1 VSVSHLPLHASAR
14 FYLQHPLQLALTL
27 LGIALGAAVI
37 IAVALATRTASLSF
51 DRSVDALAGPM
62 SHEIR
67 AREGSIDELLYRKL
81 RLERGLRRSV
91 PVITVPLTVDDSPIE
106 LVGIDPLAMSGGAAA
121 PGAMGANL
129 SVLMTGVGAVIA
141 PAQVADRLGLRVGES
156 ITLALEGREA
166 SLRPVSIF
174 AADSG
179 DWFDNVLLGDIAMVQ
194 DFAGRPGELDSIQ
207 LKLTEEEAESLR
219 DDLPAGVELRAFEDR
234 RQTFDDMTR
243 AFRTNL
249 LAMSLLA
256 VVVGA
261 FLVYNAMAFAV
272 VQRTPTFAILRM
284 LGVTPR
290 QLFRRL
296 LLEAAVLGLVGGVLG
311 LLLGIALGQSL
322 LLLVTRTVSDLYVSI
337 DLVAP
342 DISAIQLA
350 AALAVTLFAVLVAT
364 LAPARDAAR
373 TAPATLE
380 RESLS
385 QEAFANT
392 RLLLVGVVLLLS
404 CPLLIAV
411 SGQSLIAGFVALF
424 LLIAGYSLLCPTLLR
439 LLIGATVRATAD
451 RGSALVQLAL
461 RGIQSAL
468 PRTAPAIVA
477 LTVAVSATVGVSI
490 MIGSFRAS
498 VENWLDSTLQGD
510 LYLYQEGAGEQL
522 QPEWASLLAD
532 LPGVQ
537 GVSAARQRTLS
548 LDGEDLRVLV
558 LEAGATT
565 SRSFEL
571 VAGPADA
578 ARRLLREGDGVLVS
592 EPLASRRGLAVGDT
606 LVLATPQG
614 PRELPVAGIYRDFAS
629 SYGAAVLPFRVYV
642 EHWQDR
648 GISTVSLALDPTAD
662 PETVRQRVL
671 TLGAQW
677 QRNLTVVASGQ
688 ISERSLAIFDRTFV
702 ITDVLRALV
711 ILVAFVGIVSA
722 LMALFLERRR
732 DFAVL
737 RATGMT
743 PGQLQALVVIQAAG
757 SGLLAG
763 LLALPLGGTMSLLLI
778 DVINRRSFGWTI
790 TTSVDAAVVLQ
801 ALGLAIIAAALAAIW
816 PARRLA
822 GGDLREALYA
832 P

>member
-1 VSVSHLPLHASAR
+1 MSVSHLPLQTSAR

-62 SHEIR
+62 SHEIL
-67 AREGSIDELLYRKL
+67 AREGSIDEVLYRKL
-81 RLERGLRRSV
+81 RLELGLRRTV
-91 PVITVPLTVDDSPIE
+91 PVITVTLIADASRVQ
-106 LVGIDPLAMSGGAAA
+106 LVGVDPFAMSGSAA
-121 PGAMGANL
+121 PGALGREL
-129 SVLMTGVGAVIA
+129 SALMTEPGAVIA
-141 PAQVADRLGLRVGES
+141 PAALAGRLGLTAGEDF
-156 ITLALEGREA
+156 ALELDGRA
-166 SLRPVSIF
+166 VSLRPVSVF
-174 AADSG
+174 EAASG
-179 DWFDNVLLGDIAMVQ
+179 DWFGDVLLGDIAMVQ
-194 DFAGRPGELDSIQ
+194 DLAGRSGELDSIQ
-207 LKLTEEEAESLR
+207 LKLTAQQAASLH
-219 DDLPAGVELRAFEDR
+219 DDLPDSVELRAFEDR

-272 VQRTPTFAILRM
+272 VQRTPTFAVLRM

-296 LLEAAVLGLVGGVLG
+296 LLEAAVLGLIGGILG

-322 LLLVTRTVSDLYVSI
+322 LLLVTRTVTDLYVSI
-337 DLVAP
+337 DLAAP
-342 DISAIQLA
+342 DISATQLT

-364 LAPARDAAR
+364 LAPARDAAH
-373 TAPATLE
+373 TAPVTLE
-380 RESLS
+380 RESAS
-385 QEAFANT
+385 QEAFSGV
-392 RLLLVGVVLLLS
+392 RLPLIGLMFVLS
-404 CPLLIAV
+404 CPILIAL
-411 SGQSLIAGFVALF
+411 SPHSLIAGFVALF
-424 LLIAGYSLLCPTLLR
+424 LLIAGYSLLCPPALR
-439 LLIGATVRATAD
+439 LLIGGIVRATAG
-451 RGSALVQLAL
+451 RVSVPVQLAVS
-461 RGIQSAL
+461 GIQSAL

-498 VENWLDSTLQGD
+498 VENWLDTTLQGD

-522 QPEWASLLAD
+522 EAEWARLLAGI
-532 LPGVQ
+532 PGVR
-537 GVSAARQRTLS
+537 GVSAARQKTLS
-548 LDGEDLRVLV
+548 LDGEKLRVLV
-558 LEAGATT
+558 LEAGATA

-578 ARRLLREGDGVLVS
+578 ARRLLRQGEGLLIS

-614 PRELPVAGIYRDFAS
+614 PRELPVAGVYRDFAS
-629 SYGAAVLPFRVYV
+629 SYGAAVLPFRVYA
-642 EHWQDR
+642 EHWRDL
-648 GISTVSLALDPTAD
+648 GISTASLTLDPAAD
-662 PETVRQRVL
+662 REAVRQRIL
-671 TLGAQW
+671 ALGAQR
-677 QRNLTVVASGQ
+677 QRDLTVVASGQ

-711 ILVAFVGIVSA
+711 IIVAFVGIVSA

-732 DFAVL
+732 DYAVL

-743 PGQLQALVVIQAAG
+743 PWQLQTLVVIQAAG
-757 SGLLAG
+757 SGALAG
-763 LLALPLGGTMSLLLI
+763 LLALPLGGAMSLLLI

-790 TTSVDAAVVLQ
+790 ATHVDAAVVLQ
-801 ALGLAIIAAALAAIW
+801 ALVLAITAAALAAIW